1 MVVSDEIREM
11 ILHRESAGEV
21 ARVAREGGMVNLRED
36 GLLKAAQ
43 GVTTIEEVLR
53 TVV

>member
-1 MVVSDEIREM
+1 MQRDRTLEKDATPV
-11 ILHRESAGEV
+11 GTP
-21 ARVAREGGMVNLRED
+21 RVAAGTLRLKED